1 MLAGDAVVLTL
12 LRALPPS
19 AFAVTGAIVAAAAA
33 VAVASRIELG
43 ASPHALQSGRMRV
56 VCGCDALP
64 ARGDALR
71 SGANA

>member
-19 AFAVTGAIVAAAAA
+19 AFAVTGAIVAAAA
-33 VAVASRIELG
+33 AVASRIELG